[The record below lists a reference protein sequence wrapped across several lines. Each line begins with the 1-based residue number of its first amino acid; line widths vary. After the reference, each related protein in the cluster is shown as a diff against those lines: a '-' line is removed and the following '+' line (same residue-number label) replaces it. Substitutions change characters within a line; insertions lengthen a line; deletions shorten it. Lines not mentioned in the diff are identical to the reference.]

1 MKKKRRSLTIKD
13 VAQCAGVSVATVS
26 AVINKSRFVSD
37 ELVGKVLKAIDKLN
51 YYPNRIAQGLKTQ
64 KSLTVAYIIPD
75 INNPIF
81 AGVARGVQDTM
92 EKAFYDVSLY
102 NTDFSD
108 KKLFGHLTTIIENRV
123 SGVILSAWHSQE
135 VKEAISLIQNL
146 NIPLVIVHS
155 PRNIDNVDSILID
168 DQRGAYEAICNL
180 IKRGHKHIVSLGA
193 KNSTTSYLREK
204 GYRKALLEKGL
215 PEEKDL
221 ILQADSFSQEDAFHK
236 MQEVYKSN
244 SDFTAIFAHSDL
256 TAIGAMGA
264 TLEERLRI
272 PEDISI
278 MGFDDTY
285 ASLALPKLTTMHVPN
300 YEMGKRTSQILL
312 ERLNSSSVNKPSIHE
327 EIIPT
332 FIERKSTKS
341 LLKNDPSFSRLVF
354 SLRRNS
360 LNKKAEIGPEK
371 GGDEG

>member
-1 MKKKRRSLTIKD
+1 MKKKHRSLTIKD

-37 ELVGKVLKAIDKLN
+37 ELTGKVLRATNKLN
-51 YYPNRIAQGLKTQ
+51 YHPSRIAQGLKTQ
-64 KSLTVAYIIPD
+64 KTHTVAYLIPD

-81 AGVARGVQDTM
+81 ARVARGVQDAM
-92 EKAFYDVSLY
+92 EEASYDTSLY

-108 KKLFGHLTTIIENRV
+108 KKLFRHLTTITENRA

-221 ILQADSFSQEDAFHK
+221 ILQADSFSSEDAFHK

-300 YEMGKRTSQILL
+300 YEMGKKAARILL
-312 ERLNSSSVNKPSIHE
+312 ERLNPSSAHKPFIHE
-327 EIIPT
+327 EMVST
-332 FIERKSTKS
+332 FMEGRSIRK
-341 LLKNDPSFSRLVF
+341 LMKN
-354 SLRRNS
+354 
-360 LNKKAEIGPEK
+360 K
-371 GGDEG
+371 